1 LITQKEDTAMA
12 NDFKMSLAPITLDDA
27 SGRGREVLE
36 KAKAAVGFIP
46 NMYAN
51 MVNQPA
57 LLETY
62 LDSYGRFRAEAGF
75 TPAEQ
80 EVVFLTISRANGC
93 DYCMAAHT
101 MLALKKSGLSAEATE
116 ALRNDQP
123 LPDAKLEALAHFTR
137 TLVEKRGFI
146 ARADAEAFQAAGYTE
161 QQILGIVL
169 ALSVKVLSNYAN
181 HLFQTE
187 VDPVFAGH
195 AWQPPAGKAA

>member
-1 LITQKEDTAMA
+1 VASDYR
-12 NDFKMSLAPITLDDA
+12 MSLDPITLENA
-27 SGRGREVLE
+27 TGRHREVLD
-36 KAKAAVGFIP
+36 KAQAAVGFVP

-62 LDSYGRFRAEAGF
+62 LDGYARFRNEAGF

-93 DYCMAAHT
+93 DYCMAAHS
-101 MLALKKSGLSAEATE
+101 MLALKKSGLAADATE

-123 LPDAKLEALAHFTR
+123 IPDPKLEALASFTR

-146 ARADAEAFQAAGYTE
+146 AREDAEAFQAAGYTE
-161 QQILGIVL
+161 QHILGVVL
-169 ALSVKVLSNYAN
+169 ALSVKILSNYSN
-181 HLFQTE
+181 HLFQTA
-187 VDPVFAGH
+187 VDDVFAEH
-195 AWQPPAGKAA
+195 AWQPSAGKAA

>member
-1 LITQKEDTAMA
+1 MA
-12 NDFKMSLAPITLDDA
+12 GDYRMSLDSITLENA
-27 SGRGREVLE
+27 SGRHREVLE
-36 KAKAAVGFIP
+36 KAEAAVGFVP

-62 LDSYGRFRAEAGF
+62 LDGYARFRNAAGF

-80 EVVFLTISRANGC
+80 EVVFLAISRANAC
-93 DYCMAAHT
+93 DYCMAAHS
-101 MLALKKSGLSAEATE
+101 MLALNKSGLSAEATE

-123 LPDAKLEALAHFTR
+123 IPDAKLEALARFTR
-137 TLVEKRGFI
+137 TLIDKRGFI
-146 ARADAEAFQAAGYTE
+146 GKEDAEAFQAAGYTE
-161 QQILGIVL
+161 KHILGVVL
-169 ALSVKVLSNYAN
+169 ALSVKILSNYSN

-187 VDPVFAGH
+187 VDSVFAEH

>member
-1 LITQKEDTAMA
+1 MA
-12 NDFKMSLAPITLDDA
+12 SEYRMNLDPITLENA
-27 SGRGREVLE
+27 SGRHREVLE
-36 KAKAAVGFIP
+36 KAKAAVGFVP

-62 LDSYGRFRAEAGF
+62 LDGYARFRNEAGF

-80 EVVFLTISRANGC
+80 EVVFLTISRANAC
-93 DYCMAAHT
+93 DYCMAAHS
-101 MLALKKSGLSAEATE
+101 MLALKKSGLSTEATE

-123 LPDAKLEALAHFTR
+123 IPDPKLQALARFTR
-137 TLVEKRGFI
+137 SLVEKRGFI
-146 ARADAEAFQAAGYTE
+146 AGDDAEAFRSAGYTE
-161 QQILGIVL
+161 QHILGVVL
-169 ALSVKVLSNYAN
+169 ALSVKILSNYSN

-187 VDPVFAGH
+187 VDQVFAEH

>member
-1 LITQKEDTAMA
+1 MA
-12 NDFKMSLAPITLDDA
+12 SDYEMSLAPITLDNA
-27 SGRGREVLE
+27 AGREREVLE

-62 LDSYGRFRAEAGF
+62 LDGYARFREEAGF

-80 EVVFLTISRANGC
+80 EVVFLTISRANAC
-93 DYCMAAHT
+93 DYCMAAHS

-123 LPDAKLEALAHFTR
+123 IPDAKLEALAHFTR
-137 TLVEKRGFI
+137 TLFEKLGFI
-146 ARADAEAFQAAGYTE
+146 AKADAEAFQSAGYGE
-161 QQILGIVL
+161 KHILGVVL
-169 ALSVKVLSNYAN
+169 ALSVKILSNYAN
-181 HLFQTE
+181 HLFQAE
-187 VDPVFAGH
+187 VDQAFAEH
-195 AWQPPAGKAA
+195 AWQPPTGKAA